1 MLLMRFILIFTNL
14 LCIHSYSTNTVVEIA
29 NAIFD
34 KYFTHTIIGDCDFA
48 NADPDVLC
56 PAVMEGSGECTMAQM
71 FKGQPAKC
79 VGTLIGSKDVT
90 RNFGTNPYQIF
101 WKTKELVIRVQR
113 KVAYKERTKLLSNA
127 LSNLK
132 DKRKANKLLLEAGE
146 KSLEIAQVSA
156 ETNGVTFGVGVCTS
170 LAAAGMTALGRALSL
185 RNEEFGGAQIR
196 FLREPYPGT
205 GDGHEYLL
213 VTDAEG
219 SEQSKVLVD
228 YWYAILD
235 ASTRESI
242 GMKSTLLS
250 TSDRWNFDNVKIAKD
265 KSRNNPHRFER
276 IYHVPKLKPLPEGTI
291 AHWDAHSRSY
301 YYSSGKYDKQGYE
314 RTTWHRPRNRLRKH
328 KHREFRQRNV
338 QDAGTREN
346 MDIETHEKIV
356 WDH

>member
-1 MLLMRFILIFTNL
+1 MRIILIFTNL

-196 FLREPYPGT
+196 FLRESYPGT

-338 QDAGTREN
+338 HDAGTREN